1 MYLPGLRN
9 ILIVVAIVV
18 LLAVAVMTQS
28 PLLPMLAVAGLL
40 AYLIYDKRFWLLETV
55 YKDRIL
61 LVKNIQLEPVVVQ
74 GRVDHLKIRDKK
86 NTYYMAFLR
95 VKDTDPPQPSL
106 GRAAERSIAALH
118 HHAVQTGIVTILR
131 EGGYD
136 YYIWVKAPDKNI
148 LKTAISDIHRAILGY
163 GVYLEPVDA
172 KEALSAI
179 LKKGKTFELMPPVF
193 TVAGLVFVLL
203 SAVIRNP
210 IPSLLALPLFILTPY
225 ELKMVKGTTPFTVEP
240 TISVRSNIA
249 ASESQ
254 AEVMASGARTMAL
267 TARDGYLIASLTPMD
282 TAIIEAQA
290 KHAMEVLESAR
301 AGVSKLRHEFD
312 AMKVIG
318 MWKALQ
324 AGATPFLVEAAGT
337 PEVVRALQTSGLSV
351 GSPSRLNTAC
361 ALGLSCPA
369 QNSKAQISV
378 STQLVYL
385 SPFVYI
391 RPRTRRTPQAVYIGH
406 GLRKDEEVWLEIDRL
421 ENVHGF
427 LVGPYGSGKS
437 TTARTIAIRAM
448 EKGIIPIVIDPSG
461 EYRRFANALG
471 WEVIDLWDKQL
482 DLKPVSVK
490 DLAIAFDYI
499 SPVTDAEFFALKRAV
514 EQGDLFSAKTA
525 KVELIRDYFSN
536 PSVTVRE
543 LLDANKPFVL
553 CFGSTKT
560 GEYKPIP
567 RDIMRFTLSVLL
579 AQMRDYVLQRGLSGV
594 KYMLFIDEAHL
605 FARPPTLEREAE
617 TTTMARMLRKFGLAI
632 VLIAHDFRDLD
643 PVFIRH
649 AGWRM
654 AMSHSDPQYVN
665 DAIYYFGMLPSE
677 ITWFRRGVRGRAI
690 LRRGFEPWNVLVEVE
705 PEKVAMNP
713 A

>member
-9 ILIVVAIVV
+9 LVLFVLIII
-18 LLAVAVMTQS
+18 LLAVAVLMQS
-28 PLLPMLAVAGLL
+28 PLLPMLFASGIT
-40 AYLIYDKRFWLLETV
+40 AYLVYDKRFWLLETV

-61 LVKNIQLEPVVVQ
+61 LIKDIKIEPVVVQ
-74 GRVDHLKIRDKK
+74 GRVDHLRIHEKK

-148 LKTAISDIHRAILGY
+148 LKTAISDIHRTILGY

-179 LKKGKTFELMPPVF
+179 LKKGRNFGLMPPVF
-193 TVAGLVFVLL
+193 TIAGVAL
-203 SAVIRNP
+203 AVASVAVRNP
-210 IPSLLALPLFILTPY
+210 IPFLLAIPFFILTPY
-225 ELKMVKGTTPFTVEP
+225 ELKMLRGTAPFTVEP
-240 TISVRSNIA
+240 TINVRSNIA

-267 TARDGYLIASLTPMD
+267 TARDGYLLASLTPMD

-290 KHAMEVLESAR
+290 KHAMEVIESAR

-324 AGATPFLVEAAGT
+324 AGAAPFLAEASGT
-337 PEVVRALQTSGLSV
+337 PEIVRALQTSGLSV
-351 GSPSRLNTAC
+351 GSPSRLNTVYS
-361 ALGLSCPA
+361 LGLFPSP
-369 QNSKAQISV
+369 QNPKAQISV

-385 SPFVYI
+385 APFIYI
-391 RPRTRRTPQAVYIGH
+391 RPRTKRTPQAVYIGH

-437 TTARTIAIRAM
+437 TTARTIAIRAL

-461 EYRRFANALG
+461 EYRRFANTLG
-471 WEVIDLWDKQL
+471 WEIIDLWDRQL
-482 DLKPVSVK
+482 DLRPVSIK
-490 DLAIAFDYI
+490 DLAVAFDYI
-499 SPVTDAEFFALKRAV
+499 SPMTDAEFFAVKRAV

-525 KVELIRDYFSN
+525 KVELIKDYFSN

-543 LLDANKPFVL
+543 LLDANRPFIL

-560 GEYKPIP
+560 GEYRPIP

-594 KYMLFIDEAHL
+594 KYMLFVDEAHL
-605 FARPPTLEREAE
+605 FAKPPHLERETE
-617 TTTMARMLRKFGLAI
+617 LTTMARMLRKFGLAI

-665 DAIYYFGMLPSE
+665 DAVYYFGMLPSE
-677 ITWFRRGVRGRAI
+677 ITWFRRGIRGRAI

>member
-1 MYLPGLRN
+1 MYLPGLKN
-9 ILIVVAIVV
+9 LVLFVLIII
-18 LLAVAVMTQS
+18 LLAIAVLMQS
-28 PLLPMLAVAGLL
+28 PLLPMLFASGIL
-40 AYLIYDKRFWLLETV
+40 AYLVYDKRFWLLETV

-61 LVKNIQLEPVVVQ
+61 LIKNVQLEPVVVH
-74 GRVDHLKIRDKK
+74 GRVDHLKIREKK

-95 VKDTDPPQPSL
+95 VRDTDPPQPSL

-136 YYIWVKAPDKNI
+136 YYIWVKAPDKNV
-148 LKTAISDIHRAILGY
+148 LKTAISDIHRAILGH

-179 LKKGKTFELMPPVF
+179 LKKGKTFGLVPPVF
-193 TVAGLVFVLL
+193 TVVGTVLAAV
-203 SAVIRNP
+203 SAVIRDP
-210 IPSLLALPLFILTPY
+210 IPFILSLPLFILTPY
-225 ELKMVKGTTPFTVEP
+225 ELRMLRGTAPLTVEP
-240 TISVRSNIA
+240 TVSVRSNIA

-254 AEVMASGARTMAL
+254 AEIMASDARTMAL
-267 TARDGYLIASLTPMD
+267 TARDGYLVASLTPLD
-282 TAIIEAQA
+282 VAIIEAQA
-290 KHAMEVLESAR
+290 RHAMEVIESAR

-324 AGATPFLVEAAGT
+324 AGAAPFLVVASGT

-351 GSPSRLNTAC
+351 GSPSRLNTIH
-361 ALGLSCPA
+361 ALGLYPSP
-369 QNSKAQISV
+369 QNPKAQVSV

-391 RPRTRRTPQAVYIGH
+391 RPRTRRTPLAIYIGH
-406 GLRKDEEVWLEIDRL
+406 GLRRDEEVWLEIDRL

-427 LVGPYGSGKS
+427 LAGPYGSGKS
-437 TTARTIAIRAM
+437 TTARTIAVRAI
-448 EKGIIPIVIDPSG
+448 EKGIIPIFIDPSG

-471 WEVIDLWDKQL
+471 LEVIDLWDRQL
-482 DLKPVSVK
+482 DLRPVGVK
-490 DLAIAFDYI
+490 DLVTAFDYI
-499 SPVTDAEFFALKRAV
+499 SPVTDAEFFAIKRAV

-579 AQMRDYVLQRGLSGV
+579 AQMRDYVSNRGLSDV

-605 FARPPTLEREAE
+605 FSRPPTLERESE
-617 TTTMARMLRKFGLAI
+617 ITTMARMLRKFGLAI

-665 DAIYYFGMLPSE
+665 DAIYYFDMHPSE
-677 ITWFRRGVRGRAI
+677 ITWFRRGIRGRAI